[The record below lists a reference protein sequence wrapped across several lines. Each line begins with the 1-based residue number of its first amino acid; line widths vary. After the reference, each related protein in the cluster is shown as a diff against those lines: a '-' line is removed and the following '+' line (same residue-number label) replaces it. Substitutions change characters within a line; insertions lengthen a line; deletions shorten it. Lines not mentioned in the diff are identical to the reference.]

1 MAPLPL
7 SNGVRIGVPRALLGD
22 GLEASV
28 RDAIHAALDVLK
40 EHGATLVDV
49 ELPHAG
55 HAIPVY
61 YLVAPA
67 EASSNLARYDGIR
80 YTQRAKLNPGD
91 DLSAMYQRTRDEQFG
106 DEVKRRIMLGTYVL
120 SAGYYDAYY
129 LKAQQV
135 RTLIRGDFEHA
146 FTDKTVDAIAMP
158 ATPRPAFKLG
168 ERTDD
173 PLEMYLEDVFTVS
186 ANLAGLP
193 GISLPCG
200 FSTTTSAEKLPI
212 GFQLIGRAFDEA
224 GLLKIARG
232 YEQAT
237 AWHQQMPNP

>member
-1 MAPLPL
+1 
-7 SNGVRIGVPRALLGD
+7 
-22 GLEASV
+22 
-28 RDAIHAALDVLK
+28 
-40 EHGATLVDV
+40 
-49 ELPHAG
+49 
-55 HAIPVY
+55 
-61 YLVAPA
+61 
-67 EASSNLARYDGIR
+67 
-80 YTQRAKLNPGD
+80 
-91 DLSAMYQRTRDEQFG
+91 
-106 DEVKRRIMLGTYVL
+106 VL

-135 RTLIRGDFEHA
+135 RTLIRGDFEQA
-146 FTDKTVDAIAMP
+146 FTTVDAIAMP

-173 PLEMYLEDVFTVS
+173 PLQMYLEDVFTVS

-200 FSTTTSAEKLPI
+200 FSPDKLPI

-224 GLLKIARG
+224 GLLRIARG

-237 AWHQQMPNP
+237 TWHEPIPELAAV